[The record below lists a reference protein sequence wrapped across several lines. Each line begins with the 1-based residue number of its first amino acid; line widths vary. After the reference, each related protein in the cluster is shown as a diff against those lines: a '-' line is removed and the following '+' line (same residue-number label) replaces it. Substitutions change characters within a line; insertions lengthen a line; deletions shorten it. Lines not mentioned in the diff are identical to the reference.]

1 MFSAVVTT
9 SVVAVM
15 THSRVLVAVTSED
28 SDLMGE
34 EGPLTDVPCCKQ
46 DRCT

>member
-9 SVVAVM
+9 TVVVVM
-15 THSRVLVAVTSED
+15 THSCVPVVVTSED
-28 SDLMGE
+28 SDLMVE